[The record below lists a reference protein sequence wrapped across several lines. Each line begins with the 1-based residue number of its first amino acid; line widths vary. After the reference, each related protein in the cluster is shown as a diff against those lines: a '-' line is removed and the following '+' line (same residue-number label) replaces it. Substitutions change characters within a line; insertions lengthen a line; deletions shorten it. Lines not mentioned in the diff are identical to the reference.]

1 MSASY
6 YQLIIALIRL
16 PLDKMAAISQTIIS
30 DAFSWIKIYI
40 LNGLSLRFIPKG
52 PIDNSLTLV

>member
-6 YQLIIALIRL
+6 YELIIALSRL
-16 PLDKMAAISQTIIS
+16 PLDKMAAISQTIIF

-40 LNGLSLRFIPKG
+40 LNRLSLRFIPKG